1 VVGEDR
7 PGGLDLEL
15 PHQAGEAPG
24 VLGGDE
30 VRFAERAHQ
39 PHRGIQRIA
48 DRGGGEGED
57 SGFEHPAMLA
67 TPLPRLVPAPSASCL
82 RTAGA
87 AGMSEHV
94 RVPTEEEETPHAHRA
109 AVEDEPRAV
118 LASYR
123 RRLHTFDLPL
133 SRVAWAGAMALFG
146 LALVL
151 RLWGLG
157 SI

>member
-1 VVGEDR
+1 
-7 PGGLDLEL
+7 
-15 PHQAGEAPG
+15 
-24 VLGGDE
+24 
-30 VRFAERAHQ
+30 
-39 PHRGIQRIA
+39 
-48 DRGGGEGED
+48 
-57 SGFEHPAMLA
+57 M
-67 TPLPRLVPAPSASCL
+67 
-82 RTAGA
+82 
-87 AGMSEHV
+87 

-118 LASYR
+118 LDSYR

-157 SI
+157 SIDELIFDETYYVKDGYDRRRAWRWPGPTSPTPPRGGDPPTPTARTWSTRRWANG